1 MVPGAGE
8 AVVPSTGDRG
18 FATVMRSEQ
27 PAEPSTEQ
35 FEDVDHPGEA
45 TASLRLCQP
54 GWGFR

>member
-1 MVPGAGE
+1 MVKKH
-8 AVVPSTGDRG
+8 DLG

-27 PAEPSTEQ
+27 PDEPSTEQ